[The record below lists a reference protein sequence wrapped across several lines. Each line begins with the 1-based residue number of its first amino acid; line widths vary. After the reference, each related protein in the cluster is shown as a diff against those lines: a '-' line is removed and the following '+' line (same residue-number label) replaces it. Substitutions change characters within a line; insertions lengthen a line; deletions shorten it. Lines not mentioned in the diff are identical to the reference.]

1 MNLSQLRSF
10 IAVARHGGFTAA
22 ARALS
27 LSQATVTSQ
36 VQALERE
43 FGVELFHRRGHRIM
57 VSSIGEAL
65 LPLARQIRALETEA
79 ELLLQDNGALRSG
92 TLRIGAVG
100 PFHVTE
106 MIAAYNRAFPGIRIS
121 LTVGNSE
128 TVLKSLGDYQCD
140 VGILASFAEDERYA
154 SMPFN
159 SHPVILFV
167 SADHPLAG
175 RDQIDLGELH
185 GRPLIMREAGSTT
198 RKALETA
205 IAAANIQP
213 RIAMEIGS
221 REAIREAVGLGLG
234 IGAVS
239 EAEFVPGPNLHPIRI
254 TGDPVMTSTHI
265 FWLKERESSRLV
277 QSFLGAVAELAD
289 QPSGRAIA

>member
-43 FGVELFHRRGHRIM
+43 FGVELFHRRGHRIV
-57 VSSIGEAL
+57 VSSTGEAL
-65 LPLARQIRALETEA
+65 LPLARQIKALKTEA

-92 TLRIGAVG
+92 ALRVGAVG

-106 MIAAYNRAFPGIRIS
+106 MVAAYNKAFPGITIL

-140 VGILASFAEDERYA
+140 VGILASFTEDERYA
-154 SMPFN
+154 SLPFKE
-159 SHPVILFV
+159 HPVILFV
-167 SADHPLAG
+167 SADHPFAD
-175 RDQIDLGELH
+175 RAEVDLSELN

-205 IAAANIQP
+205 IAAANIRP
-213 RIAMEIGS
+213 RIVMEIGS
-221 REAIREAVGLGLG
+221 REAIREVVGHGLG

-239 EAEFVPGPNLHPIRI
+239 EAEFVPGPNLRPIRI
-254 TGDPVMTSTHI
+254 KGDPVMTSTHLY
-265 FWLKERESSRLV
+265 WLKEREESRLV
-277 QSFLGAVAELAD
+277 QSFLGVVGEL
-289 QPSGRAIA
+289 SGKGALRR